1 MKFME
6 TEKSIFVK
14 NGYSVIKKNF
24 FSATDIDRIEEIL
37 DKLIESQNS
46 NLEIDK
52 NVCGGKSVVLQNF
65 VDENL
70 ELKEYINKIFENKE
84 IISKIKNY
92 VGDNFKIRDI
102 AYRVSYPGDT
112 GLGLHQDGD
121 GENNL
126 VLNLGKLEDSNGK
139 TCFIKSSHQFS
150 SIKKIINRDS
160 ISYRLNK
167 ISKFFLDFVDYSRG
181 SILMFDNKV
190 WHGRFPNKAKIPS
203 KALLVG
209 IWKEGSTINYEPK
222 KNFFKKNMN
231 KLDLKKYELDRKR
244 FLKDN
249 LVETISS
256 DSYYII
262 PSNKKKNKDFLIKNR
277 SFKTMIYVILI
288 KLIYFFKRV

>member
-1 MKFME
+1 MK
-6 TEKSIFVK
+6 TEKFCFAK
-14 NGYSVIKKNF
+14 DGYSVIKKNF
-24 FSATDIDRIEEIL
+24 FSTLDIDRIEEIL
-37 DKLIESQNS
+37 EKLIKSKNP

-52 NVCGGKSVVLQNF
+52 NVCGGKSVVLENF

-70 ELKEYINKIFENKE
+70 ELKKYINKIFENIE
-84 IISKIKNY
+84 IIGKIKNNI
-92 VGDNFKIRDI
+92 GDNFKIRDI
-102 AYRVSYPGDT
+102 TYRESYPGDT

-126 VLNLGKLEDSNGK
+126 VLNLGKLENCNGK

-150 SIKKIINRDS
+150 SIKEIINRDS

-167 ISKFFLDFVDYSRG
+167 ISKFFLDFIDCSRG

-190 WHGRFPNKAKIPS
+190 WHGRYPNQAKIPS
-203 KALLVG
+203 KALLIG

-231 KLDLKKYELDRKR
+231 KLDLKKYELDRLR
-244 FLKDN
+244 FLNDN
-249 LVETISS
+249 LVETIST

-262 PSNKKKNKDFLIKNR
+262 PSNKKKK
-277 SFKTMIYVILI
+277 
-288 KLIYFFKRV
+288 